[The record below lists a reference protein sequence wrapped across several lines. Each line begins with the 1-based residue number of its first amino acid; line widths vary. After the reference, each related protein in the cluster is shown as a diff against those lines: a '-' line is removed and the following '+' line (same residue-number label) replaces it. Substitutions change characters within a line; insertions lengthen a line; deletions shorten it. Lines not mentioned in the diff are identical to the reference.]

1 MNRNNKG
8 KKIKRGKL
16 QNGKHQNGSDN
27 VNANEHDNDNENDN
41 ENENENDND
50 NDYSN
55 LNVAGRLRLAHDLY
69 TQAVSF
75 AKVAR
80 LGREIIIAEQL
91 AEQCMQAMVLEDFKN
106 LRIKARRLS
115 HVAISKV
122 AEVLRPIDPRQNKQQ
137 EKKHQ
142 EKKQKLA
149 QKCDHKVM
157 VAFSAWMRASKM
169 LQQYVE
175 MGVQNVKSDMVE
187 AEREMKVLKR
197 LMQKLTA
204 KKNEL
209 QNALPPVVK
218 LIVKKKYED
227 SSEESDSSEDDM
239 SMYLQTPATDRKKND
254 LLGLTLSSEMARWN
268 DSEMDLATTNDK
280 NETTRVQ
287 WNMQGTVVPVPW
299 RTEVLDPVLFAVKIK
314 NRLRQKEK
322 LNPTTPKRP
331 EGAPNSLQSK
341 SPRQKIRNVSVTTK
355 SKNEKTQSTVK
366 SEASNISI
374 LPQPIPSHMVNMH
387 VLVCE
392 SNHASGK
399 LIKYLLEGE
408 ARRTLQYSCVVDVVT
423 GQYKKES
430 IDPFVLQQQIAY
442 GTESN
447 CFTFVILDLGT
458 VFTTGMTASQ
468 YNTLSAPRK
477 TAWIKRMYNRKE
489 KFIQT
494 SKQHFKSDTTFFIT
508 VDEPSMNHLLLEMC
522 NRGLVQGRIQ
532 KPYSAM
538 GVRRLLKEHYS
549 D

>member
-1 MNRNNKG
+1 
-8 KKIKRGKL
+8 
-16 QNGKHQNGSDN
+16 
-27 VNANEHDNDNENDN
+27 
-41 ENENENDND
+41 
-50 NDYSN
+50 
-55 LNVAGRLRLAHDLY
+55 RLRLAHDLY

-115 HVAISKV
+115 HVAKSKV

-268 DSEMDLATTNDK
+268 DSEMDLSTTNDK

-287 WNMQGTVVPVPW
+287 WNMQGTVVPVP
-299 RTEVLDPVLFAVKIK
+299 
-314 NRLRQKEK
+314 
-322 LNPTTPKRP
+322 
-331 EGAPNSLQSK
+331 
-341 SPRQKIRNVSVTTK
+341 
-355 SKNEKTQSTVK
+355 
-366 SEASNISI
+366 
-374 LPQPIPSHMVNMH
+374 
-387 VLVCE
+387 
-392 SNHASGK
+392 
-399 LIKYLLEGE
+399 
-408 ARRTLQYSCVVDVVT
+408 
-423 GQYKKES
+423 
-430 IDPFVLQQQIAY
+430 
-442 GTESN
+442 
-447 CFTFVILDLGT
+447 
-458 VFTTGMTASQ
+458 
-468 YNTLSAPRK
+468 
-477 TAWIKRMYNRKE
+477 
-489 KFIQT
+489 
-494 SKQHFKSDTTFFIT
+494 
-508 VDEPSMNHLLLEMC
+508 
-522 NRGLVQGRIQ
+522 
-532 KPYSAM
+532 
-538 GVRRLLKEHYS
+538 
-549 D
+549 

>member
-1 MNRNNKG
+1 
-8 KKIKRGKL
+8 
-16 QNGKHQNGSDN
+16 
-27 VNANEHDNDNENDN
+27 
-41 ENENENDND
+41 
-50 NDYSN
+50 
-55 LNVAGRLRLAHDLY
+55 
-69 TQAVSF
+69 
-75 AKVAR
+75 
-80 LGREIIIAEQL
+80 
-91 AEQCMQAMVLEDFKN
+91 
-106 LRIKARRLS
+106 
-115 HVAISKV
+115 
-122 AEVLRPIDPRQNKQQ
+122 
-137 EKKHQ
+137 
-142 EKKQKLA
+142 
-149 QKCDHKVM
+149 
-157 VAFSAWMRASKM
+157 
-169 LQQYVE
+169 
-175 MGVQNVKSDMVE
+175 
-187 AEREMKVLKR
+187 
-197 LMQKLTA
+197 
-204 KKNEL
+204 
-209 QNALPPVVK
+209 
-218 LIVKKKYED
+218 
-227 SSEESDSSEDDM
+227 
-239 SMYLQTPATDRKKND
+239 
-254 LLGLTLSSEMARWN
+254 
-268 DSEMDLATTNDK
+268 
-280 NETTRVQ
+280 
-287 WNMQGTVVPVPW
+287 MQGTVVPVPW

-314 NRLRQKEK
+314 NRLRHKEK
-322 LNPTTPKRP
+322 LNPTKPKRP
-331 EGAPNSLQSK
+331 EGSPNSLQSK
-341 SPRQKIRNVSVTTK
+341 SPRQKIRNVAGTTK
-355 SKNEKTQSTVK
+355 SQNEKTQSTTVK